1 MASTV
6 YFYSMA
12 CRKSSQ
18 TKESKIARL
27 LSLMKL
33 PEVVVK
39 DQPCAIKLH
48 FGEPGND
55 THLNPQ
61 LVQVV
66 VDKVRAAGA
75 KPFLPDP
82 PTLYN
87 GTRHNAVDHLNTALR
102 HGFAPGVVD
111 APVIIADGLFGE
123 NEIPVTIDAKNFK
136 EVQIATEIVK
146 SPAMVVLSHFKGHE
160 MAGFGGAIKNLA
172 MGCASKAGKRDQ
184 HGTKVQV
191 NHEKC
196 IGCGSCVRHC
206 PEHALSIVDGKS
218 TCDRSKCIGCFECMT
233 VCEPKAIEIN
243 WETDVPAFMERLT
256 EYAYGAVKGHEGH
269 VCYINFVMNV
279 TPDCD
284 CAGWSDM
291 PMIPDVGILASLDP
305 VALDQACFDL
315 VQKQP
320 LLTNMDLQGRDLF
333 TARWPHTHGHIQI
346 DYAEELGMGTKDY
359 ELKVL

>member
-48 FGEPGND
+48 FGETGND

-75 KPFLPDP
+75 KPFLTDTT
-82 PTLYN
+82 TLYN

-160 MAGFGGAIKNLA
+160 MAGFGG
-172 MGCASKAGKRDQ
+172 GPG
-184 HGTKVQV
+184 
-191 NHEKC
+191 
-196 IGCGSCVRHC
+196 
-206 PEHALSIVDGKS
+206 
-218 TCDRSKCIGCFECMT
+218 
-233 VCEPKAIEIN
+233 
-243 WETDVPAFMERLT
+243 
-256 EYAYGAVKGHEGH
+256 
-269 VCYINFVMNV
+269 
-279 TPDCD
+279 
-284 CAGWSDM
+284 
-291 PMIPDVGILASLDP
+291 
-305 VALDQACFDL
+305 
-315 VQKQP
+315 QP
-320 LLTNMDLQGRDLF
+320 
-333 TARWPHTHGHIQI
+333 
-346 DYAEELGMGTKDY
+346 
-359 ELKVL
+359 

>member
-48 FGEPGND
+48 FGETGND

-75 KPFLPDP
+75 KPFLTDTT
-82 PTLYN
+82 TLYN

-196 IGCGSCVRHC
+196 IGCGMCAKACPYDAPVLDAQAKKMRKCDGCLDRLSQSKAPLCVEAC
-206 PEHALSIVDGKS
+206 PQRAIAFGPIDELRKQYGKVDAVAPLPEPS
-218 TCDRSKCIGCFECMT
+218 TKPNLVLRLPKRGSQPVGSTQGT
-233 VCEPKAIEIN
+233 V
-243 WETDVPAFMERLT
+243 
-256 EYAYGAVKGHEGH
+256 Y
-269 VCYINFVMNV
+269 
-279 TPDCD
+279 
-284 CAGWSDM
+284 
-291 PMIPDVGILASLDP
+291 
-305 VALDQACFDL
+305 
-315 VQKQP
+315 
-320 LLTNMDLQGRDLF
+320 
-333 TARWPHTHGHIQI
+333 
-346 DYAEELGMGTKDY
+346 
-359 ELKVL
+359 